1 MTDDQIHCAQLEWD
15 AEGQPIS
22 AQFGDVYFSRA
33 NGLEETRH
41 VFLQHNQLCERWKA
55 LQRGEHFTIAETGF
69 GSGLNF
75 LAAWELWLATA
86 PENAQLHFVSVE
98 KFPLNKQ
105 DLTRALALWPELSWL
120 SQQLIAN
127 YPVFVETGFH
137 RLGFMTGRIK
147 LTLIID
153 DAAEGLGKLLASRN
167 PQFAQHSELVD
178 AWFLDG
184 FAPAKNPQMWSETLF
199 ACIRDLSHA
208 NTTAA
213 TFSAAAIVKQGLTY
227 AGFNVQKVP
236 GFGRKREMVK
246 AIKLDHKNNTSNNLP
261 KPRSYS
267 PFPLPWDLN
276 PEPPNTP
283 KEAIIIG
290 GGLAGCTSARA
301 LAERG
306 WKITL
311 IERHAR
317 LAEEGSGNPQGVL
330 YAKLSHQ
337 AEAQGEFNLACL
349 DYALRFYRPLWAQS
363 VSQSSA
369 SQSID
374 SQLIGEQSGV
384 LQLAYCDS
392 EQRLHE
398 QLQEKFSHAEELV
411 RFVDVKGASDIAGIS
426 LHHSALYFPQA
437 GWINPPNLCKYLC
450 DHPNINLIH
459 NIEITQLHQSPTGW
473 RLESDSQEFTAPVV
487 IIANARDAVR
497 FAQTRA
503 LPIKSIRGQIT
514 FLPQTQNSNRLKTV
528 VCGEGYIGP
537 EVHNLHCIGAT
548 FNLHDESPVLRTE
561 DHQTNL
567 DNLHATMPELA
578 ASWQNQDVSQF
589 QGRVGFRCTLPDY
602 LPLVGPVQDEAQ
614 MLEDFA
620 PLRKNA
626 RAPVDTTGS
635 YLPGLFI
642 NIGHGARGL
651 AYTPLCAEILAAHI
665 NREPFP
671 IKRDLVTRLHP
682 ARFLI
687 RDLIKNKR

>member
-1 MTDDQIHCAQLEWD
+1 MTDEKIHCAKLEWD

-41 VFLQHNQLCERWKA
+41 VFLQHNQLQERWKA
-55 LQRGEHFTIAETGF
+55 LQNGDHFTIAETGF

-86 PENAQLHFVSVE
+86 PKNAQLHFVSVE

-105 DLTRALALWPELSWL
+105 DLTRALSLWPELSTL
-120 SQQLIAN
+120 SQQLIEH
-127 YPVFVETGFH
+127 YPVFVGTGFH
-137 RLGFMTGRIK
+137 RLGFMAGRIK

-153 DAAEGLGKLLASRN
+153 DASEGLGKLLASRN
-167 PQFAQHSELVD
+167 PQFARYSELVD

-184 FAPAKNPQMWSETLF
+184 FSPAKNPQMWNEELF
-199 ACIRDLSHA
+199 ACIRDLSQVNA
-208 NTTAA
+208 TAA
-213 TFSAAAIVKQGLTY
+213 TFSAAAVVKQGLAY
-227 AGFNVQKVP
+227 AGFSVQKVP

-246 AIKLDHKNNTSNNLP
+246 AIKPEPTHQHQPEFSR
-261 KPRSYS
+261 PRSYS
-267 PFPLPWDLN
+267 PFPLPWDLDPQPQHN
-276 PEPPNTP
+276 N
-283 KEAIIIG
+283 KQAIIIG
-290 GGLAGCTSARA
+290 GGLSGCTSART

-311 IERHAR
+311 IERHAQ

-330 YAKLSHQ
+330 YAKLSHHT
-337 AEAQGEFNLACL
+337 EAQADFNLAAL
-349 DYALRFYRPLWAQS
+349 QYALSFYRPLWS
-363 VSQSSA
+363 H
-369 SQSID
+369 SID
-374 SQLIGEQSGV
+374 SAIIGEQSGV

-398 QLQEKFSHAEELV
+398 QLREKFSHSDELV
-411 RFVDVKGASDIAGIS
+411 KFVDAQGASEIAGIN

-437 GWINPPNLCKYLC
+437 GWINPPGLCKYLC

-459 NIEITQLHQSPTGW
+459 NTEITQIHQLPSGW
-473 RLESDSQEFTAPVV
+473 QLQSNTQEFLTPIV

-497 FAQTRA
+497 FSQTSA

-514 FLPQTQNSNRLKTV
+514 FLPQTTASDTLKTV

-537 EVHNLHCIGAT
+537 AVHQVHCTGAT
-548 FNLHDESPVLRTE
+548 FNLNDESSVLRPE

-567 DNLHATMPELA
+567 DNLYATMPELA
-578 ASWQNQDVSQF
+578 ASWQNQDVSQLR
-589 QGRVGFRCTLPDY
+589 GRVGFRCTLPDY
-602 LPLVGPVQDEAQ
+602 LPMVGPVQDEAQ

-620 PLRKNA
+620 ALRKNA
-626 RAPVDTTGS
+626 RAPIDTTGS
-635 YLPGLFI
+635 YLPGLYI

-651 AYTPLCAEILAAHI
+651 AYTPLCAEILAAHV

-671 IKRDLVTRLHP
+671 VNRELVTRLHP